1 MVRGGTEGN
10 VIGGVSGV
18 EVYGGGGA
26 AGAVGGF
33 CSSGTGMS
41 LIEYLAN

>member
-1 MVRGGTEGN
+1 MVRGGIEGS

-26 AGAVGGF
+26 VSGF
-33 CSSGTGMS
+33 CSSGTGMF

>member
-1 MVRGGTEGN
+1 MVRGGIEGS

-18 EVYGGGGA
+18 EVYGGGA

-33 CSSGTGMS
+33 CSSSTGMS
-41 LIEYLAN
+41 LIEYLAK